1 MKIWKLICIA
11 SLLVGCS
18 SGALAAGKNETACKK
33 WVSSYLDGL
42 KFAEEQIKN
51 NPSLAVPHPPKL
63 SRTDI
68 QKLRKTK
75 SDCDVKVIINKSLN
89 K

>member
-1 MKIWKLICIA
+1 
-11 SLLVGCS
+11 
-18 SGALAAGKNETACKK
+18 
-33 WVSSYLDGL
+33 LDGL